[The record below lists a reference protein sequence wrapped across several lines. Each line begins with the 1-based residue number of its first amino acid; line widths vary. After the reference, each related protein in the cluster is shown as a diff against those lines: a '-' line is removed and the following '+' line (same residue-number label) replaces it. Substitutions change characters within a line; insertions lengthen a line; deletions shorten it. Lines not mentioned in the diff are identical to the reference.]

1 MSDFDAV
8 LERLVTDPAFT
19 SALAA
24 DPAAAL
30 SGYDLSEE
38 EVELLRSQ
46 VSAGD
51 AADRTVEIRTS
62 KASMMGLLTP
72 LAGLGMT
79 DPTVIG
85 RGVAH
90 VPEAAQGWM
99 GPGES
104 HAGWMGPGDAPAGWM
119 GPGDSGISNVDGPTD
134 TGFSDVGGHYGPAGG
149 GAAEHGLGEA
159 SALESGGHYDGGHY
173 GSVPGTEPTMDSVM
187 GEGDQPATGYHP
199 HIDADGDGKW
209 DQYTAV
215 RHADGSVD
223 VYEDRNHDGV
233 VDFVG
238 HDQNGD
244 GVLESADYDENFDG
258 VADTRMTDL
267 NGDGWMDT
275 RTPENGGA

>member
-8 LERLVTDPAFT
+8 LERLVTDPDFT

-24 DPAAAL
+24 DPAATLA
-30 SGYDLSEE
+30 GYDLSED

-51 AADRTVEIRTS
+51 GGERTVEIRTS
-62 KASMMGLLTP
+62 KAGMMGLFSP
-72 LAGLGMT
+72 LSGLSGG

-90 VPEAAQGWM
+90 VSTGF
-99 GPGES
+99 ES
-104 HAGWMGPGDAPAGWM
+104 LDAHQGWM
-119 GPGDSGISNVDGPTD
+119 GPGDSGIVNLGGQGDSGITD
-134 TGFSDVGGHYGPAGG
+134 LDGHYGPPAG
-149 GAAEHGLGEA
+149 GAAEGMGQ
-159 SALESGGHYDGGHY
+159 SIGGTGAGHY
-173 GSVPGTEPTMDSVM
+173 GTTAGAMPRMDSVL

-199 HIDADGDGKW
+199 HIDADGDGHW
-209 DQYTAV
+209 DHYTAV

-233 VDFVG
+233 VDFIG
-238 HDQNGD
+238 HDRNGD
-244 GVLESADYDENFDG
+244 GVLESADYDEDFNG
-258 VADTRMTDL
+258 VADTRMTDV

-275 RTPENGGA
+275 RTPENG